1 MRACPTPKDWSPSA
15 TTCSRAA
22 LSCCAPTSTS
32 APAGGARPPRRCA
45 PRSSGRWPAMQR
57 RPRHDAH
64 HDTEPRRP
72 GRLLRGAHRNAPGPV
87 HRRQPCAERAAGA
100 DPRQPHRIARCA
112 ARSPPGRTRQPARP
126 LKTAPPRKDS
136 MKLHHLSR
144 RSLVVLAI
152 AGAMA
157 PHALSQDAKPIEWVI
172 GYAAGGG
179 SDIVARTVAEQMSKT
194 LQRPII
200 VNNKPGAAT
209 NIAADYV
216 AKSKDFG
223 NVMLTADFATLAAN
237 PSLFAKLPYDAEKD
251 FSPVGL
257 LARFPLLLVVANNV
271 PAKNYAEFVA
281 WAKTQRDGVNYA
293 SAGAGSPHHLAGELL
308 REQSGLKLVHV
319 PYRGAAPAVQDLLGG
334 QVSAGIMDTAS
345 VQQYVQSG
353 KLKAIGVAS
362 PARLKTLPDVPTLDE
377 QGLKGFEAY

>member
-1 MRACPTPKDWSPSA
+1 
-15 TTCSRAA
+15 
-22 LSCCAPTSTS
+22 
-32 APAGGARPPRRCA
+32 
-45 PRSSGRWPAMQR
+45 
-57 RPRHDAH
+57 
-64 HDTEPRRP
+64 
-72 GRLLRGAHRNAPGPV
+72 
-87 HRRQPCAERAAGA
+87 
-100 DPRQPHRIARCA
+100 
-112 ARSPPGRTRQPARP
+112 
-126 LKTAPPRKDS
+126 

-179 SDIVARTVAEQMSKT
+179 SDIVARTVAEQMSKS

-257 LARFPLLLVVANNV
+257 LARFPLLLVVAPNV
-271 PAKNYAEFVA
+271 PVKNYAEFVA
-281 WAKTQRDGVNYA
+281 WAKTQREGVNYA

-345 VQQYVQSG
+345 VQQHVQSG
-353 KLKAIGVAS
+353 KLRALGVAS

-377 QGLKGFEAY
+377 QGLKNFEAFAWQGLVVPAGAPAEFAARLNGALVAALNSAPVKERFQALGLEALPGTPAQMASYARAERERWGKLIKANGIKLD